1 MSSES
6 DILCFLVL
14 SLAPTFSVARGSVIV
29 TSEHVH
35 TAHRWLTG
43 SALQDQLAKYGVT
56 VQDLRFGL
64 LDPKCKP
71 VTIYLQFSFV
81 SVDCTASCK
90 GHAYFRIVWV
100 NDPTF
105 KTFDNKLKERK
116 S

>member
-14 SLAPTFSVARGSVIV
+14 SLAPTFSVAKGSVIV

-35 TAHRWLTG
+35 STRHTG
-43 SALQDQLAKYGVT
+43 GKRGPHFRINLQKNELR

-64 LDPKCKP
+64 LGPKCKP
-71 VTIYLQFSFV
+71 VAIYLQFSFV

-90 GHAYFRIVWV
+90 GHAYF
-100 NDPTF
+100 
-105 KTFDNKLKERK
+105 
-116 S
+116 